1 MKKLKSIL
9 AMLLCFLLFAVTG
22 CSKQIDSENII
33 ATVDGKA
40 ISKSEYMLYLYEAT
54 KDFNE
59 IGGNDIWETDF
70 DGQSAEN
77 VVKERA
83 FTTMLHV
90 KVTAEKAGKYK
101 VSLSEQ
107 DKSAAKQEGDTELAS
122 MTEQQKNIISI
133 SQQDIYR
140 IMEDTSLYRKVV
152 EAVTKDYQLS
162 EADFNAYFEQNKE
175 AQRTAYTQYTINT
188 ILLLDQQTAQ
198 EVSQRLNQGED
209 FQTVSQIYETNSTQ
223 KEKEF
228 AGTIEVYK
236 NKLDTILN
244 MDFYFEQG
252 QITDPISTEEGYY
265 IIRIEQKSVPD
276 DAQLKEM
283 IKAEYTASMK
293 QQVFTDE
300 LNQWL
305 SDAEVE
311 RNDSVWNSIE
321 MIP

>member
-9 AMLLCFLLFAVTG
+9 AMLLCFLLFTITA
-22 CSKQIDSENII
+22 CSEQIDNENII

-54 KDFNE
+54 RDFNE

-83 FTTMLHV
+83 FITMVHV
-90 KVTAEKAGKYK
+90 KVTVDKASKYK
-101 VSLSEQ
+101 VSLSDK
-107 DKSAAKQEGDTELAS
+107 DKSEAKQEGDTELAS
-122 MTEQQKNIISI
+122 MTEEQKNIISI

-162 EADFNAYFEQNKE
+162 EADFNAYFEKNKE
-175 AQRTAYTQYTINT
+175 AQRTAYTQYTIST
-188 ILLLDQQTAQ
+188 ILIPDQQIAQ
-198 EVSQRLNQGED
+198 QISQRLKQGEE
-209 FQTVSQIYETNSTQ
+209 FQSL
-223 KEKEF
+223 F
-228 AGTIEVYK
+228 
-236 NKLDTILN
+236 
-244 MDFYFEQG
+244 QG
-252 QITDPISTEEGYY
+252 QITDPISTEEGYF
-265 IIRIEQKSVPD
+265 IIHIDQKSIPD
-276 DAQLKEM
+276 DVQLKEL
-283 IKAEYTASMK
+283 IKAEYEASMK

-300 LNQWL
+300 LNQWIA
-305 SDAEVE
+305 DTEIE
-311 RNDSVWNSIE
+311 RNDTVWNTIE

>member
-9 AMLLCFLLFAVTG
+9 AMLLCFLLFTITA
-22 CSKQIDSENII
+22 CSEQIDNENII

-54 KDFNE
+54 RDFNE

-83 FTTMLHV
+83 FITMVHV
-90 KVTAEKAGKYK
+90 KVTVDKASKYK
-101 VSLSEQ
+101 VSLSDK
-107 DKSAAKQEGDTELAS
+107 DKSEAKQEGDTELAS
-122 MTEQQKNIISI
+122 MTEEQKNIISI

-162 EADFNAYFEQNKE
+162 EADFNAYFEKNKE
-175 AQRTAYTQYTINT
+175 AQRTAYTQYTIST
-188 ILLLDQQTAQ
+188 ILIPDQQIAQ
-198 EVSQRLNQGED
+198 QISQRLKQGEEFQSL
-209 FQTVSQIYETNSTQ
+209 FQTYEMNSQNEGFVETIQ
-223 KEKEF
+223 
-228 AGTIEVYK
+228 AYK
-236 NKLDTILN
+236 DRLDTVFNI
-244 MDFYFEQG
+244 DFNFEQG
-252 QITDPISTEEGYY
+252 QITDPISTEEGYF
-265 IIRIEQKSVPD
+265 IIHIDQKSIPD
-276 DAQLKEM
+276 DVQLKEL
-283 IKAEYTASMK
+283 IKAEYEASMK

-300 LNQWL
+300 LNQWIA
-305 SDAEVE
+305 DTEIE
-311 RNDSVWNSIE
+311 RNDTVWNTIE